1 MAAQILPFRAARAS
15 PQLLNR
21 PDASRTPR
29 PDRANTSHFVLA
41 GVSTLPIGGT
51 QTIKLLKKVRSR
63 KCRASYGVALT
74 IVFRTR

>member
-29 PDRANTSHFVLA
+29 PDRANTSHFVPA
-41 GVSTLPIGGT
+41 GIPIANWRA
-51 QTIKLLKKVRSR
+51 QTIKLLQ
-63 KCRASYGVALT
+63 
-74 IVFRTR
+74 F